1 MDQSRRDPHAAP
13 ASSRGAV
20 AFRRRVAAL
29 LFALGASAAAGT
41 SGSDDALS
49 VQAQH
54 RDGAFLVEAVAVFPA
69 DPRVAWQVLTDY
81 DRYAD
86 FIPDLR
92 SSRIVA
98 RSGSG
103 TVVEQRGQA
112 GFLFIRIPLEV
123 RYLVEETP
131 YRTVRSRAIGG
142 DFREMDGRYELS
154 PVPGGLRLTYSGR
167 LVPGF
172 MMPPLFGT
180 TAVRLSVERQF
191 GAMVREI
198 VRRDAAGESARKGG

>member
-1 MDQSRRDPHAAP
+1 MRIAA
-13 ASSRGAV
+13 AHL
-20 AFRRRVAAL
+20 AL
-29 LFALGASAAAGT
+29 AAAGA
-41 SGSDDALS
+41 GSAFAQGETVS
-49 VQAQH
+49 VQAER
-54 RDGAFLVEAVAVFPA
+54 RDEAFFVEAVAVFPA

-92 SSRIVA
+92 SSRVVG
-98 RSGSG
+98 RSAAG
-103 TVVEQRGQA
+103 TVVEQRGHA

-131 YRTVRSRAIGG
+131 YRSVRSRAIGG
-142 DFREMDGRYELS
+142 DFREMEGTYDVS
-154 PVPGGLRLTYSGR
+154 PVPGGLRLAYSGR

-180 TAVRLSVERQF
+180 MAVRLSVERQF
-191 GAMVREI
+191 AAMVREI
-198 VRRDAAGESARKGG
+198 VRRDAAAEGARKGG

>member
-1 MDQSRRDPHAAP
+1 LRRGAP
-13 ASSRGAV
+13 A
-20 AFRRRVAAL
+20 L
-29 LFALGASAAAGT
+29 LALGAAFAGSTLAAGET
-41 SGSDDALS
+41 VSVHAERRDDAF
-49 VQAQH
+49 V
-54 RDGAFLVEAVAVFPA
+54 VEAVAEFRA

-81 DRYAD
+81 DRYAE

-92 SSRIVA
+92 SSRVVG
-98 RSGSG
+98 RSGAG
-103 TVVEQRGQA
+103 AIVEQRGQA

-131 YRTVRSRAIGG
+131 YRAVRSRAIGG
-142 DFREMDGRYELS
+142 DFREMEGVYELS
-154 PVPGGLRLTYSGR
+154 PVPGGLRLAYSGR

-180 TAVRLSVERQF
+180 MAVRLSVERQF

-198 VRRDAAGESARKGG
+198 VRRDAAAESARRGG

>member
-1 MDQSRRDPHAAP
+1 MNGLRHALALWGTLG
-13 ASSRGAV
+13 AAV
-20 AFRRRVAAL
+20 AA
-29 LFALGASAAAGT
+29 GPSAAGET
-41 SGSDDALS
+41 VS
-49 VQAQH
+49 VHAER
-54 RDGAFLVEAVAVFPA
+54 RDGAFFVEAVAEFPA

-81 DRYAD
+81 DRYAE

-92 SSRIVA
+92 SSRVVG
-98 RSGSG
+98 RSGAG
-103 TVVEQRGQA
+103 TIVDQRGQA

-131 YRTVRSRAIGG
+131 YRTVRSHAIGG
-142 DFREMDGRYELS
+142 DFREMDGAYDIA

-198 VRRDAAGESARKGG
+198 VRRDAAGETGGKGG